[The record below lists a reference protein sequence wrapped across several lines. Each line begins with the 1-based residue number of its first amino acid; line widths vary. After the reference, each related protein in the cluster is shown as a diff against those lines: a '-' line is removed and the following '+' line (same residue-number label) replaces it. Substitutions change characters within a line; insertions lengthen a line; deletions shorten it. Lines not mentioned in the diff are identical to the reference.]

1 MLGAII
7 SLLKNKFMKQ
17 FSLNILIL
25 FLAFVPLLASGQ
37 LMGTD
42 SGNQN
47 EASKLFKQAEKLWK
61 LDKYLESE
69 KLYMKAN
76 EIWPDVQAMNR
87 IAKYR
92 IEMGD
97 VKGANT
103 TYDAL
108 IEQTALKIGTK
119 SFQVQQVY
127 FLKASVNFK
136 TGDPQEGVL
145 ATVGFIESIDEKI
158 TMNQSGMATSILTEG
173 VKYAYYNGDKEN
185 LERIHKKCLSLENAE
200 VGVFTS
206 EVYLK
211 IINKQYDEAI
221 VQLEDAIKNG
231 AGFMAS
237 KIWAKYMIP
246 DAYAAKGDFPKAM
259 EHAQIALKS
268 VLAKEKDFC
277 YIFGLNAINNKDY
290 PEAIRQFTIGIERAY
305 HGFTAKFMCYEK
317 RAEAYAL
324 MGDLVQ
330 ARKDY
335 EASLTYNPN
344 YEAAQDGIAK
354 LEGKIISNRKTD
366 KSPPIISISE
376 PATSRGL
383 EIVSAG
389 NDVMVKGTA
398 KDVGGLKSV
407 TINGQLVFS
416 KEEGDFWGAVSL
428 NEGLNKFIVKATDM
442 AGNSAEHTLEIV
454 KKASPIATTNEVVP
468 VTNKQ
473 SANYILLIASQNYD
487 DLSIPS
493 LENPIPDAIK
503 LKLILKN
510 NYNFQPDHISTLFN
524 PIKSDIRKALL
535 SLSENIQP
543 EDNLIIFYAGHGIWV
558 EKEKKGYWLLTEA
571 KRNDSGTWLPNKE
584 VLEMISSIPS
594 RHTLLITDACFSGSV
609 FKTRSIGADAPAAVK
624 EMNEK
629 ISRVAIT
636 SGNDTEVPDESV
648 FMKYLI
654 KALSEN
660 KDKYLTAQKLFVTKI
675 IEAVMTE
682 TKTEPRYGTLELAG
696 HVGGDFIFS
705 KK

>member
-1 MLGAII
+1 
-7 SLLKNKFMKQ
+7 MKQ
-17 FSLNILIL
+17 FSKHIVLV

-37 LMGTD
+37 SMGTD
-42 SGNQN
+42 SGDQN

-69 KLYMKAN
+69 KLYLQAN
-76 EIWPDVQAMNR
+76 ALWPDVQAMNKF
-87 IAKYR
+87 AKYR

-97 VKGANT
+97 VKGANS

-108 IEQTALKIGTK
+108 IEQTALKIGAQ
-119 SFQVQQVY
+119 SFQLQQVY

-136 TGDPQEGVL
+136 NGDPREGVL

-173 VKYAYYNGDKEN
+173 IKYAYYNGDKEN
-185 LERIHKKCLSLENAE
+185 LERIHSKCLRLQNAE

-211 IINKQYDEAI
+211 IVNQQYDEAI
-221 VQLEDAIKNG
+221 VQLEDAIQNG

-246 DAYAAKGDFPKAM
+246 DAYVAKGDFPKAM
-259 EHAQIALKS
+259 EQAQIALKS

-305 HGFTAKFMCYEK
+305 HGFTAKFLCYEK

-324 MGDLVQ
+324 MGNLLQ

-344 YEAAQDGIAK
+344 HEAAQDGIAK

-376 PATSRGL
+376 PAASRGL
-383 EIVSAG
+383 EIVSVG
-389 NDVMVKGTA
+389 NEVMIKGTA

-407 TINGQLVFS
+407 TINSQAVFS

-428 NEGLNKFIVKATDM
+428 TEGLNKFIVKATDM
-442 AGNSAEHTLEIV
+442 AGNTAEHTVEIV
-454 KKASPIATTNEVVP
+454 KEASPIAAQNEVVP
-468 VTNKQ
+468 VVNKQ
-473 SANYILLIASQNYD
+473 AVNYILLIASQNYD

-503 LKLILKN
+503 LKLILTNK
-510 NYNFQPDHISTLFN
+510 YNFQPDQISTLFN
-524 PIKSDIRKALL
+524 PVKSDIRKAFL
-535 SLSENIQP
+535 SLSENMQP

-571 KRNDSGTWLPNKE
+571 KRNDATTWLPNKE
-584 VLEMISSIPS
+584 VLQMISSVPS

-609 FKTRSIGADAPAAVK
+609 FKTRSIGKDAPAAVR

-660 KDKYLTAQKLFVTKI
+660 KEQYLTAQKMFITQI

-696 HVGGDFIFS
+696 HIGGDFIFS

>member
-1 MLGAII
+1 
-7 SLLKNKFMKQ
+7 MKQ
-17 FSLNILIL
+17 FSLSTL
-25 FLAFVPLLASGQ
+25 FLLLAFVPLLVSGQ
-37 LMGTD
+37 LM
-42 SGNQN
+42 
-47 EASKLFKQAEKLWK
+47 ASSSNNTSDAIKLYKQAEKLWK

-69 KLYMKAN
+69 KLYLQAN
-76 EIWPDVQAMNR
+76 ALWPDINAMDKFAKNR
-87 IAKYR
+87 LAI
-92 IEMGD
+92 GD
-97 VKGANT
+97 LKGANAS
-103 TYDAL
+103 YDAL
-108 IEQTALKIGTK
+108 NQQITLKIGAE
-119 SFQVQQVY
+119 SYELQQAY

-136 TGDPQEGVL
+136 NGDPREGVL
-145 ATVGFIESIDEKI
+145 ATVGFIETINGKI
-158 TMNQSGMATSILTEG
+158 TTNQSGMATSILTEG
-173 VKYAYYNGDKEN
+173 IKYAFYNGDKEN

-200 VGVFTS
+200 VGAFTS

-211 IINKQYDEAI
+211 ILNKQYDEAI

-246 DAYAAKGDFPKAM
+246 DAYVAKGDFPKAM
-259 EHAQIALKS
+259 EQVQNALKS

-305 HGFTAKFMCYEK
+305 HGFTAKFLCYEK

-324 MGDLVQ
+324 MGDFLQ

-344 YEAAQDGIAK
+344 HEAAQDGIAK

-376 PATSRGL
+376 PATNRGL

-389 NDVMVKGTA
+389 NEVMIKGTA
-398 KDVGGLKSV
+398 KDVGGLQSV
-407 TINGQLVFS
+407 TINGQPVFS

-442 AGNSAEHTLEIV
+442 SGNTAEHAFEIL
-454 KKASPIATTNEVVP
+454 KEASPIAATNEVVP

-473 SANYILLIASQNYD
+473 AVNYILLIASQNYD

-503 LKLILKN
+503 LKLILTNK
-510 NYNFQPDHISTLFN
+510 YNFQPDHISTLFN
-524 PIKSDIRKALL
+524 PVKSDIRKAFL
-535 SLSENIQP
+535 SLSENMQP

-571 KRNDSGTWLPNKE
+571 VRNDPGTWLPNKE
-584 VLEMISSIPS
+584 VLEMISSVPS

-609 FKTRSIGADAPAAVK
+609 FKTRSIGKDAPVAVK

-660 KDKYLTAQKLFVTKI
+660 KEQYLTAQKMFITQI

-696 HVGGDFIFS
+696 HIGGDFIFS

>member
-1 MLGAII
+1 
-7 SLLKNKFMKQ
+7 
-17 FSLNILIL
+17 
-25 FLAFVPLLASGQ
+25 
-37 LMGTD
+37 
-42 SGNQN
+42 
-47 EASKLFKQAEKLWK
+47 
-61 LDKYLESE
+61 
-69 KLYMKAN
+69 
-76 EIWPDVQAMNR
+76 
-87 IAKYR
+87 
-92 IEMGD
+92 
-97 VKGANT
+97 
-103 TYDAL
+103 
-108 IEQTALKIGTK
+108 
-119 SFQVQQVY
+119 
-127 FLKASVNFK
+127 
-136 TGDPQEGVL
+136 
-145 ATVGFIESIDEKI
+145 
-158 TMNQSGMATSILTEG
+158 
-173 VKYAYYNGDKEN
+173 
-185 LERIHKKCLSLENAE
+185 
-200 VGVFTS
+200 
-206 EVYLK
+206 
-211 IINKQYDEAI
+211 
-221 VQLEDAIKNG
+221 
-231 AGFMAS
+231 MAS

-246 DAYAAKGDFPKAM
+246 DAYVAKGDFPKAM

-290 PEAIRQFTIGIERAY
+290 PEAIRQFTLGIERAY
-305 HGFTAKFMCYEK
+305 HGFTAKFLCYEK

-324 MGDLVQ
+324 MGDFLQ

-344 YEAAQDGIAK
+344 HEAAQDGIAK

-376 PATSRGL
+376 PAVSRGL
-383 EIVSAG
+383 EIVSVG
-389 NDVMVKGTA
+389 NEVMIKGTA

-407 TINGQLVFS
+407 SINGQLVFS

-442 AGNSAEHTLEIV
+442 AGNTAEHAFEIV
-454 KKASPIATTNEVVP
+454 KEASPIAAKNEVVP
-468 VTNKQ
+468 VTNKE
-473 SANYILLIASQNYD
+473 AVNYILLIASQNYD

-503 LKLILKN
+503 LKLILTSK
-510 NYNFQPDHISTLFN
+510 YNFQPDQISTLFN
-524 PIKSDIRKALL
+524 PVKSDIRKAFL
-535 SLSENIQP
+535 SLSENMQP

-571 KRNDSGTWLPNKE
+571 VRNDATSWLPNKE
-584 VLEMISSIPS
+584 VLEMISSVPS

-609 FKTRSIGADAPAAVK
+609 FKTRSIGKDAPAAVK
-624 EMNEK
+624 EMNDK

-660 KDKYLTAQKLFVTKI
+660 KEQYLTAQKMFITQI

-696 HVGGDFIFS
+696 HIGGDFIFS